1 MFENLQEKL
10 QRAFKTL
17 RGQATLTEE
26 NIDEALREIR
36 LALLE
41 ADVNFKV
48 VKQLIDQIRV
58 KAVGQDVLTALSP
71 GEQVIKIV
79 RDELVEILGRDTA
92 RMKFAS
98 QPPTVILMAGLQGSG
113 KTTTSGKLANWLK
126 NGGHRPLL
134 VSVDVYRPAAR
145 EQLKVVAQAVKANIY
160 EGEVGEATPGP
171 RDPRAKEAR
180 REAINTGSDV
190 LIVDTAGRLHIDDQ
204 LMDEMQLL
212 KRLLNPQEILFV
224 ADAMTGQDAV
234 NSADEFHKKLSLTGV
249 VLTKMDGDAR
259 GGAALS
265 IRQVTGQPIKFIGVG
280 EKYDALE
287 PFHPDRIVSRI
298 LGMGDILS
306 LIERAESQIDKKK
319 AQEMATKALTGDGFS
334 LEDFRDQLR
343 QVKKMGSMKSL
354 LGMLPS
360 IGPFSGLQKAAD
372 NVDEGQI
379 NRVEAIINSMT
390 THERNHHEV
399 INGSRRKRIAR
410 GSGTTVQEVN
420 NLLRQ
425 YAQMKKMFKQMG
437 KTVAPRTGLFHQ
449 LQGQPAHGVA
459 GIDFH
464 HRLEPAIALGCAI
477 DEGVDANRPD
487 IAGALQFRF
496 EQRKD
501 VAIEAL
507 EAARNVRRFAEQRGY
522 VRRYAAA
529 VVGRRPV
536 GPELSLA
543 VIDQAGVAAELQ
555 VARPHLQLD
564 GEIQRALQPG
574 FDDHLSAILQG
585 TGQPLL
591 LCRQHL

>member
-10 QRAFKTL
+10 QRAFKSL
-17 RGQATLTEE
+17 RGQAVLTEE
-26 NIDEALREIR
+26 NISEALKQIR

-48 VKQLIDQIRV
+48 VKDLIDRIQA
-58 KAVGQDVLTALSP
+58 KAVGQEVLTALSP

-79 RDELVEILGRDTA
+79 RDELVATLGQDTA
-92 RMKFAS
+92 KLKFAS
-98 QPPTVILMAGLQGSG
+98 QPPTVVLMAGLQGSG

-145 EQLKVVAQAVKANIY
+145 EQLKVVAAAIKANIY
-160 EGEVGEATPGP
+160 EGEVGEANTATVE
-171 RDPRAKEAR
+171 RLAKEAR
-180 REAINTGSDV
+180 REAINTGCDV

-204 LMDEMQLL
+204 LMDEMQSL
-212 KRLLNPQEILFV
+212 KKLLNPQEILFV
-224 ADAMTGQDAV
+224 ADSMTGQDAV
-234 NSADEFHKKLSLTGV
+234 NSADEFHKKLTLTGV

-319 AQEMATKALTGDGFS
+319 ANELATKALSGDGFS

-343 QVKKMGSMKSL
+343 QVRKMGSLQSL
-354 LGMLPS
+354 IGMLPS
-360 IGPFSGLQKAAD
+360 VGAFSGLQKAAD
-372 NVDEGQI
+372 KVDEGQI

-390 THERNHHEV
+390 GFERNHHES

-437 KTVAPRTGLFHQ
+437 KPSFARRM
-449 LQGQPAHGVA
+449 A
-459 GIDFH
+459 GMKF
-464 HRLEPAIALGCAI
+464 
-477 DEGVDANRPD
+477 
-487 IAGALQFRF
+487 
-496 EQRKD
+496 
-501 VAIEAL
+501 
-507 EAARNVRRFAEQRGY
+507 
-522 VRRYAAA
+522 
-529 VVGRRPV
+529 
-536 GPELSLA
+536 
-543 VIDQAGVAAELQ
+543 
-555 VARPHLQLD
+555 
-564 GEIQRALQPG
+564 PG
-574 FDDHLSAILQG
+574 M
-585 TGQPLL
+585 
-591 LCRQHL
+591 

>member
-10 QRAFKTL
+10 QRAFKSL
-17 RGQATLTEE
+17 RGQAKLSEE

-48 VKQLIDQIRV
+48 VKQLIDQIRA
-58 KAVGQDVLTALSP
+58 KAVGQEVMTALSP

-79 RDELVEILGRDTA
+79 RDELVELLGKDTA

-98 QPPTVILMAGLQGSG
+98 QPPTVVLMAGLQGSG
-113 KTTTSGKLANWLK
+113 KTTTSGKLAHWFK

-145 EQLKVVAQAVKANIY
+145 EQLKIVAQAVKSHIY
-160 EGEVGEATPGP
+160 EGELGEANTATVE
-171 RDPRAKEAR
+171 RLVKEAR
-180 REAINTGSDV
+180 REAIVSGCDV

-204 LMDEMQLL
+204 LMEEMQSL
-212 KRLLNPQEILFV
+212 KKLLNPSEILFV

-234 NSADEFHKKLSLTGV
+234 NSADEFHKKLSLTGI

-306 LIERAESQIDKKK
+306 LIERAEQQIDRKK
-319 AQEMATKALTGDGFS
+319 AQEMATKALSGDGFS

-354 LGMLPS
+354 MGMLPS

-372 NVDEGQI
+372 NVDEKQI

-410 GSGTTVQEVN
+410 GSGTSVQEVN

-437 KTVAPRTGLFHQ
+437 KPSFARRL
-449 LQGQPAHGVA
+449 A
-459 GIDFH
+459 GMK
-464 HRLEPAIALGCAI
+464 
-477 DEGVDANRPD
+477 V
-487 IAGALQFRF
+487 
-496 EQRKD
+496 
-501 VAIEAL
+501 
-507 EAARNVRRFAEQRGY
+507 
-522 VRRYAAA
+522 
-529 VVGRRPV
+529 
-536 GPELSLA
+536 
-543 VIDQAGVAAELQ
+543 
-555 VARPHLQLD
+555 
-564 GEIQRALQPG
+564 PG
-574 FDDHLSAILQG
+574 M
-585 TGQPLL
+585 
-591 LCRQHL
+591 

>member
-1 MFENLQEKL
+1 MFENLQERL
-10 QRAFKTL
+10 QHAFKSL
-17 RGQATLTEE
+17 RGQAKLTEE

-48 VKQLIDQIRV
+48 VKQLIDQIRA
-58 KAVGQDVLTALSP
+58 KAVGQEVMTALSP
-71 GEQVIKIV
+71 GEQVIKIL
-79 RDELVEILGRDTA
+79 RDELVEILGKDTA
-92 RMKFAS
+92 RVKFAS
-98 QPPTVILMAGLQGSG
+98 QPPTVVLMAGLQGSG
-113 KTTTSGKLANWLK
+113 KTTTSGKLAHWFK
-126 NGGHRPLL
+126 QGGHRPLL

-145 EQLKVVAQAVKANIY
+145 EQLKIVAQAVKANIY
-160 EGEVGEATPGP
+160 EGQVSEANTATVE
-171 RDPRAKEAR
+171 RLVKEAR
-180 REAINTGSDV
+180 REAVVTGCDV

-204 LMDEMQLL
+204 LMDEMQSL
-212 KRLLNPQEILFV
+212 KKLLNPSEILFV
-224 ADAMTGQDAV
+224 ADSMTGQDAV
-234 NSADEFHKKLSLTGV
+234 NSADEFHKKLTLTGV

-319 AQEMATKALTGDGFS
+319 AQEMATKALSGDGFS

-354 LGMLPS
+354 MGMLPS

-372 NVDEGQI
+372 NVDEKQI

-390 THERNHHEV
+390 SHERTHHEV

-410 GSGTTVQEVN
+410 GSGTSVQEVN

-437 KTVAPRTGLFHQ
+437 KPSFARRLAGMKMP
-449 LQGQPAHGVA
+449 GV
-459 GIDFH
+459 
-464 HRLEPAIALGCAI
+464 
-477 DEGVDANRPD
+477 
-487 IAGALQFRF
+487 
-496 EQRKD
+496 
-501 VAIEAL
+501 
-507 EAARNVRRFAEQRGY
+507 
-522 VRRYAAA
+522 
-529 VVGRRPV
+529 
-536 GPELSLA
+536 
-543 VIDQAGVAAELQ
+543 
-555 VARPHLQLD
+555 
-564 GEIQRALQPG
+564 
-574 FDDHLSAILQG
+574 
-585 TGQPLL
+585 
-591 LCRQHL
+591 

>member
-36 LALLE
+36 MALLE

-48 VKQLIDQIRV
+48 VKQLIDQIRA
-58 KAVGQDVLTALSP
+58 KAIGQEVMTALSP
-71 GEQVIKIV
+71 GEQVIKIL
-79 RDELVEILGRDTA
+79 RDELVEVLGKDTA
-92 RMKFAS
+92 RVKFAS

-113 KTTTSGKLANWLK
+113 KTTTSGKLAHWLK
-126 NGGHRPLL
+126 QGGHRPLL

-145 EQLKVVAQAVKANIY
+145 EQLKIVAESVKANIY
-160 EGEVGEATPGP
+160 EGHVAPDAFVRAEGDESAGSYVQSPDVE
-171 RDPRAKEAR
+171 RLAKEAR
-180 REAINTGSDV
+180 REAVVSGCDV

-204 LMDEMQLL
+204 LMDEMQSL
-212 KRLLNPQEILFV
+212 KKLLNPSEILFV

-234 NSADEFHKKLSLTGV
+234 RSAEEFHKKLSLTGV

-265 IRQVTGQPIKFIGVG
+265 IRQVTGQPIKFIGIG

-306 LIERAESQIDKKK
+306 LIERAEKQIDKKK
-319 AQEMATKALTGDGFS
+319 AEELATKALSGDGFS

-343 QVKKMGSMKSL
+343 QVKRMGSMKSL
-354 LGMLPS
+354 IGMLPS

-372 NVDEGQI
+372 QVDEKQV

-390 THERNHHEV
+390 MHERNHHEV

-410 GSGTTVQEVN
+410 GSGTTIQEVN

-425 YAQMKKMFKQMG
+425 YAQMKKMFKDLG
-437 KTVAPRTGLFHQ
+437 KKSFARRL
-449 LQGQPAHGVA
+449 A
-459 GIDFH
+459 GM
-464 HRLEPAIALGCAI
+464 
-477 DEGVDANRPD
+477 
-487 IAGALQFRF
+487 
-496 EQRKD
+496 KM
-501 VAIEAL
+501 
-507 EAARNVRRFAEQRGY
+507 
-522 VRRYAAA
+522 
-529 VVGRRPV
+529 
-536 GPELSLA
+536 
-543 VIDQAGVAAELQ
+543 
-555 VARPHLQLD
+555 
-564 GEIQRALQPG
+564 PG
-574 FDDHLSAILQG
+574 M
-585 TGQPLL
+585 
-591 LCRQHL
+591 

>member
-10 QRAFKTL
+10 QRAFKSL
-17 RGQATLTEE
+17 RGQAVLTEE
-26 NIDEALREIR
+26 NISEALKQIR

-48 VKQLIDQIRV
+48 VKELIDRIHA
-58 KAVGQDVLTALSP
+58 KAVGQEVLTALSP

-79 RDELVEILGRDTA
+79 RDELVATLGQDTA
-92 RMKFAS
+92 KLKFAS
-98 QPPTVILMAGLQGSG
+98 QPPTVVLMAGLQGSG

-145 EQLKVVAQAVKANIY
+145 EQLKVVAAAIKANIY
-160 EGEVGEATPGP
+160 EGEVGEANTATVE
-171 RDPRAKEAR
+171 RLAKEAR
-180 REAINTGSDV
+180 REAINSGCDV

-204 LMDEMQLL
+204 LMDEMQSL
-212 KRLLNPQEILFV
+212 KRLLNPQEILFI
-224 ADAMTGQDAV
+224 ADSMTGQDAV

-249 VLTKMDGDAR
+249 ILTKMDGDAR

-306 LIERAESQIDKKK
+306 LIEKAESQIDKKK
-319 AQEMATKALTGDGFS
+319 ANELATKALSGDGFS

-343 QVKKMGSMKSL
+343 QVRKMGSLQSL
-354 LGMLPS
+354 MGMLPS
-360 IGPFSGLQKAAD
+360 VGAFSGLQKAAD
-372 NVDEGQI
+372 KVDEKQI

-390 THERNHHEV
+390 GYERNHHES

-425 YAQMKKMFKQMG
+425 YAQMRKMFKQMG
-437 KTVAPRTGLFHQ
+437 KPSFARRM
-449 LQGQPAHGVA
+449 A
-459 GIDFH
+459 GMKF
-464 HRLEPAIALGCAI
+464 
-477 DEGVDANRPD
+477 
-487 IAGALQFRF
+487 
-496 EQRKD
+496 
-501 VAIEAL
+501 
-507 EAARNVRRFAEQRGY
+507 
-522 VRRYAAA
+522 
-529 VVGRRPV
+529 
-536 GPELSLA
+536 
-543 VIDQAGVAAELQ
+543 
-555 VARPHLQLD
+555 
-564 GEIQRALQPG
+564 PG
-574 FDDHLSAILQG
+574 M
-585 TGQPLL
+585 
-591 LCRQHL
+591 